1 MRRDLPTMTTP
12 AQTSTE
18 PETRFFNRDISWLE
32 FNRRVLHQSID
43 DRNPLLERVKFLAIF
58 SSNLDEFVM
67 KRVGQLKRQ
76 IAAGVTRRTP
86 DGRTPEQVF
95 AETRTLI
102 TELQD
107 EQARCWEQDIVP
119 ELGGH
124 GIEILRYHDLDEE
137 ERASLD
143 RWYHT
148 HVFPVLTPL
157 AVDPG
162 HRFPFLSNLSENLG
176 ILLSTPGGAE
186 RHFARVKIPDV
197 LPRLV
202 SLPDPAK
209 PAAGTYRFVA
219 LDEIIIENLDELF
232 PGMEIVDVTAFRV
245 TRSVGADQEDEDEV
259 EDLLEHVEA
268 QIHMRRFAEAVR
280 IETGLDPSQPIVEL
294 VINELGLSEP
304 DVYQRRGP
312 LEYEDLF
319 TIANIPIKELHE
331 KPWAGVTPPALA
343 DQTTDIFS
351 TIRARDILV
360 HHPYESFKV
369 SVERFIDQA
378 SRDPDVLA
386 IKQTL
391 YRTTR
396 DSPIIASLSRAAE
409 SGKSVACLVEL
420 RARFDEHK
428 NVRFAR
434 QLEKHGVHVAYG
446 VLGYKTHC
454 KCSLVVRREGDT
466 IRSYAHIGTG
476 NYHPG
481 TAQLYTDLGLLTA
494 DPEITGDVVNLFNHL
509 TGRTGDTEYKRLIV
523 APDDMRNNFNE
534 LIDAEI
540 TNAKAGKPARII
552 GKINSMEDRKTAD
565 RLYEASGAGVKID
578 LIVRGFCC
586 VRPGVPGLSEN
597 IRVISHV
604 GRFLEH
610 SRLFYFANAKSDPAE
625 GIWLIG
631 SADWMYRNL
640 SARVEAAVPIDDPD
654 HKKRLW
660 RLIETLLCDR
670 KNAWDL
676 DSTGLYTL
684 RTPDPNSDP
693 DSDAS
698 IGAFEAIMRDTQT
711 SS

>member
-1 MRRDLPTMTTP
+1 MTTL
-12 AQTSTE
+12 ADTATE
-18 PETRFFNRDISWLE
+18 PGSRFFNRDISWLE
-32 FNRRVLHQSID
+32 FNRRVLHQAID
-43 DRNPLLERVKFLAIF
+43 TRNPLLERVKFLAIF
-58 SSNLDEFVM
+58 STNLDEFVM
-67 KRVGQLKRQ
+67 KRIGQLKRQ
-76 IAAGVTRRTP
+76 IAAGVTRQTP

-95 AETRTLI
+95 DESRALI
-102 TELQD
+102 AELQRD
-107 EQARCWEQDIVP
+107 QANCWEQDLIP
-119 ELGGH
+119 ELAEH
-124 GIEILRYHDLDEE
+124 GVEIVRYRDLFDD
-137 ERASLD
+137 ERATLD
-143 RWYHT
+143 RWHHL

-176 ILLSTPGGAE
+176 ILLSAPSGAE

-197 LPRLV
+197 LPRMV
-202 SLPDPAK
+202 SLPDPTR
-209 PAAGTYRFVA
+209 PTAGPYRFVA
-219 LDEIIIENLDELF
+219 LDEIITANLDELF

-245 TRSVGADQEDEDEV
+245 TRSVGVDHEDEEDI

-268 QIHMRRFAEAVR
+268 QLQMRRFADVIR
-280 IETGLDPSQPIVEL
+280 IETGPDPSQPIIEL
-294 VINELGLSEP
+294 VTNELGLSEA
-304 DVYQRRGP
+304 DVYRRGGP
-312 LEYEDLF
+312 LEYQDLF
-319 TIANIPIKELHE
+319 TIADLPIKELHE
-331 KPWAGVTPPALA
+331 KPWSGVTPPALA
-343 DQTTDIFS
+343 DSTTDIFAL
-351 TIRARDILV
+351 IRERDILL
-360 HHPYESFKV
+360 HHPYESFQI

-396 DSPIIASLSRAAE
+396 DSPFIASLSRAAE
-409 SGKSVACLVEL
+409 KGKSVACLVEL

-434 QLEKHGVHVAYG
+434 TLEKHGVHVAYG

-476 NYHPG
+476 NYHPK

-509 TGRTGDTEYKRLIV
+509 TGRTSDTEYKKLIV
-523 APDDMRNNFNE
+523 APDDMRSTFDE

-540 TNAKAGKPARII
+540 ANAKSDRPARII
-552 GKINSMEDRKTAD
+552 GKVNSMEDRKTAE
-565 RLYEASGAGVKID
+565 RLYDASDAGVKID

-597 IRVISHV
+597 IRVVSHV

-610 SRLFYFANAKSDPAE
+610 SRLFHFANGRADPTD

-640 SARVEAAVPIDDPD
+640 NARVEAATPIDDPD
-654 HKKRLW
+654 LKKRLW
-660 RLIETLLCDR
+660 RLVETLLLDR
-670 KNAWDL
+670 RNAWDL
-676 DSTGLYTL
+676 DADGLYTL
-684 RTPDPNSDP
+684 RRPDPNADP

-698 IGAFEAIMRDTQT
+698 IGVFEALMRDAQQT
-711 SS
+711 G